1 MADLEDLSRA
11 NSIPAE
17 DRDNVLDD
25 VRAAFNE
32 HKELAEK
39 LVNSPPAE
47 ESAADKAE
55 RLRDEH
61 GKFVAKPTVEQQPEG
76 AAPEPK
82 ITDADPVPGKIEQ
95 PSNAAELPKTWSADA
110 KAEWSKLPPAV
121 QQAVLK
127 REAEMDAGGRQWSE
141 QRQTYERVLSPVA
154 ELSRQNGLSTEE
166 GLQRLLSVEHRLQ
179 TDGPNM
185 IRELAQAYG
194 VDLAA
199 LANGTQQPPT
209 QRAAPQ
215 FDPNQIPI
223 LVNHTLQQ
231 ELARR
236 DEQAALQTQISTF
249 ASQPGHEHF
258 EAVKVKMGRLLETG
272 EATSLQ
278 DAYDQAVWANP
289 STRATLQA
297 AQQSAPSAEKN
308 AKARKAAVSIN
319 GSPRGAAPVNR
330 VNGNGT
336 IEDDVRAAWAQHS
349 GQG

>member
-11 NSIPAE
+11 NSVPAE
-17 DRDNVLDD
+17 DRDNVADD

-39 LVNSPPAE
+39 LVNDPVETPA
-47 ESAADKAE
+47 AKAT
-55 RLRDEH
+55 RLRDEAT
-61 GKFVAKPTVEQQPEG
+61 GKFVAKDSTVEQSQT
-76 AAPEPK
+76 AAPDAK
-82 ITDADPVPGKIEQ
+82 ITDADSVPGKIDQ
-95 PSNAAELPKTWSADA
+95 PSTAGELPKTWSADA
-110 KAEWSKLPPAV
+110 KAAWSTLPPAV

-127 REAEMDAGGRQWSE
+127 RESEMDAGGRQWSE
-141 QRQTYERVLSPVA
+141 QRQAYERVLSPVA
-154 ELSRQNGLSTEE
+154 ELSRQNGLTTED
-166 GLQRLLSVEHRLQ
+166 GIQRLLSVEQRLQ

-185 IRELAQAYG
+185 IRELANAYG

-199 LANGTQQPPT
+199 LANGTQQPQV
-209 QRAAPQ
+209 QRAPQ

-223 LVNHTLQQ
+223 LVNQTLQE

-236 DEQAALQTQISTF
+236 DQQTALQTQISAF

-258 EAVKVKMGRLLETG
+258 DTVKVKMGRLLETG

-278 DAYDQAVWANP
+278 DAYEQAVWANP
-289 STRATLQA
+289 STRSAMQA
-297 AQQSAPSAEKN
+297 ATQQAPSAEKN

-319 GSPRGAAPVNR
+319 GSPRGQAPVNR
-330 VNGNGT
+330 VNGSGS
-336 IEDDVRAAWAQHS
+336 IEDDVRAAWNQHS